1 MKLFIHNILK
11 SLPLK
16 IQANRIEKISMNY
29 NREFLLRILQRID
42 YDRLKG
48 AVKDVSIHLKIK
60 RTIFNE
66 NNFSSCN

>member
-1 MKLFIHNILK
+1 MKVFIHNILK

-16 IQANRIEKISMNY
+16 IRANRIEKISMDY

-48 AVKDVSIHLKIK
+48 AVKDVSIHPKIK

-66 NNFSSCN
+66 KNVF